1 MVIIPESKLQT
12 FHPQIRAQV
21 SNIHID
27 CEDYHYNL
35 GTGNPIL
42 KSVNKLFNSSSN
54 WSEIMTQ
61 QTRKTRSMRSIQ
73 NCRVAEIGVDKYAE
87 CLKQGPATCSYALPF
102 GYCFL
107 CSHPRLNEI
116 IENTHKQQALALAS
130 NH

>member
-1 MVIIPESKLQT
+1 
-12 FHPQIRAQV
+12 V

-27 CEDYHYNL
+27 CEDYHYKPRAE
-35 GTGNPIL
+35 NPIL
-42 KSVNKLFNSSSN
+42 KLVSKSLTPSSK

-61 QTRKTRSMRSIQ
+61 QTGKPKSERGIQ
-73 NCRVAEIGVDKYAE
+73 NCRVVEIGVEKYAE

-116 IENTHKQQALALAS
+116 IENTHKQHALALAS
-130 NH
+130 HH